1 MIDYKINSCKYNIKD
16 FIKTIAI
23 DEFKIDYW
31 DEWLEEQDY
40 KSLQE
45 NPNILISAEQ
55 NNKLIGICSVKELSN
70 DECLLNSFYVEK
82 NSRKKGIGSKMFS
95 MCEEYASK
103 YKKILLCV
111 DPNFKDAIKF
121 YENRNFI
128 FDYYDDNRR
137 ELHYHKNINSGK

>member
-40 KSLQE
+40 KILQE

-82 NSRKKGIGSKMFS
+82 SLRNKGIGSKIFN
-95 MCEEYASK
+95 MCEDYANNK
-103 YKKILLCV
+103 YKRITICV
-111 DPNFKDAIKF
+111 DPNFKDAITF
-121 YENRNFI
+121 YEKRGYI
-128 FDYYDDNRR
+128 FDYYDDDRK
-137 ELHYHKNINSGK
+137 ELHYYKNITRV